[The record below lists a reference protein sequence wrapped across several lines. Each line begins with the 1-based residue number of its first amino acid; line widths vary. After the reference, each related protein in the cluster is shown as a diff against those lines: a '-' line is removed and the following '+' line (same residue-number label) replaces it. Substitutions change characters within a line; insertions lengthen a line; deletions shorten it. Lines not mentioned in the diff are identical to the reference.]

1 MKTRTTLVRLL
12 VPLMALGLIAAACGE
27 DDEPAAP
34 DTSAA
39 DTAAAEAAAAQAE
52 ADAASAMAEADAA
65 AAEADAAAARAAEA
79 EAALDAAMAEAEGAV
94 DPEVVAALEAERDA
108 AQAEADAA
116 QAEAEAAA
124 AAQADAEAAAAAAE
138 SAMEEAMAEP
148 EPEPETMTDVT
159 LQLQWFTQSQ
169 FAGYYAAVATGIYE
183 DYGLNVEILEGG
195 VEIVPASVLDS
206 GAADFAVSW
215 VPRGLVPREEGA
227 NITNIAQVFQRSATL
242 QVSFAD
248 SGISTVTDLQGR
260 TVGNWGFGNE
270 FELLAGLRKSGL
282 DPASDVQLV
291 QQNFDM
297 LALISG
303 EIDAAQAMIYN
314 EYAQVLETVNPDTGE
329 LYQPED
335 LNIIN
340 WNDVGTAMLQDA
352 LWADAD
358 RLDDD
363 PAYHET
369 AVKFVEASLLGW
381 IFCRDNPEECVD
393 IVLDNAPTL
402 GRSHQTWQLNEI
414 NALIWPSPLG
424 VGVMDPDLWA
434 QTAEVATSEGILA
447 SAPDEDAYRPEIAW
461 EAVTNLRNAGVDV
474 IGNSWQRVPV
484 ELLPGGE

>member
-1 MKTRTTLVRLL
+1 MKTRNTLIRLL
-12 VPLMALGLIAAACGE
+12 VPLLALGLIAAACG

-39 DTAAAEAAAAQAE
+39 D
-52 ADAASAMAEADAA
+52 AA
-65 AAEADAAAARAAEA
+65 AAEADAAAAQAAADKAAAEA
-79 EAALDAAMAEAEGAV
+79 EAAAARAADAEAALEAAMAEAEGDSGALA
-94 DPEVVAALEAERDA
+94 ELEAQLAA
-108 AQAEADAA
+108 AQSEAD
-116 QAEAEAAA
+116 AAA
-124 AAQADAEAAAAAAE
+124 AAQADAEAAAADAEAAAAE
-138 SAMEEAMAEP
+138 AEAAAAEAMAEP
-148 EPEPETMTDVT
+148 EPAPPVDVT

-195 VEIVPASVLDS
+195 VEIVPASVLNS

-215 VPRGLVPREEGA
+215 VPRGLVPREEGV

-242 QVSFAD
+242 QVAFAD
-248 SGISTVTDLQGR
+248 SGITTVTDLEGR

-270 FELLAGLRKSGL
+270 FELLAGLRRNGL

-369 AVKFVEASLLGW
+369 AVKFVEASLKGW
-381 IFCRDNPEECVD
+381 IYCRDNPEECVD

-414 NALIWPSPLG
+414 NALIWPSPQG
-424 VGVMDPDLWA
+424 VGVMDKDLWD
-434 QTAEVATSEGILA
+434 QTVAVATSEGILA
-447 SAPDEDAYRPEIAW
+447 SAPDDDAYRPEIAW

-474 IGNSWQRVPV
+474 IGNNWQRVPV
-484 ELLPGGE
+484 TLLPGGE

>member
-1 MKTRTTLVRLL
+1 MNTKRIMGWLL
-12 VPLMALGLIAAACGE
+12 VPLLALSLIATSCSGSS
-27 DDEPAAP
+27 DE
-34 DTSAA
+34 
-39 DTAAAEAAAAQAE
+39 
-52 ADAASAMAEADAA
+52 
-65 AAEADAAAARAAEA
+65 
-79 EAALDAAMAEAEGAV
+79 
-94 DPEVVAALEAERDA
+94 ALEELTPV
-108 AQAEADAA
+108 
-116 QAEAEAAA
+116 
-124 AAQADAEAAAAAAE
+124 
-138 SAMEEAMAEP
+138 S
-148 EPEPETMTDVT
+148 

-169 FAGYYAAVATGIYE
+169 FAGYYAAQAFGFYE
-183 DYGLNVEILEGG
+183 DVGLDVTILEGG

-242 QVSFAD
+242 QVAFAD
-248 SGISTVTDLQGR
+248 SGISSVADLEGR

-270 FELLAGLRKSGL
+270 FELLAGLRTNGL

-297 LALISG
+297 LALVSR

-340 WNDVGTAMLQDA
+340 WNDEGTAMLQDA

-363 PAYHET
+363 AAYRDT
-369 AVKFVEASLLGW
+369 AVKFVEASLKGW
-381 IFCRDNPEECVD
+381 AHCRDNPAECVQV
-393 IVLDNAPTL
+393 VLDNAPTL
-402 GRSHQTWQLNEI
+402 GQSHQTWQLNEI
-414 NALIWPSPLG
+414 SALIWPSPLG

-434 QTAEVATSEGILA
+434 QTVDVATSEGILA
-447 SAPDEDAYRPEIAW
+447 SAPDEGAYRTDIAE
-461 EAVTNLRNAGVDV
+461 EAVANLRAAGVDV
-474 IGNSWQRVPV
+474 VGNGWQRVTV
-484 ELLPGGE
+484 ELLEGGE

>member
-1 MKTRTTLVRLL
+1 MKARNTLMRLL
-12 VPLMALGLIAAACGE
+12 VPLLALGLIAAACG
-27 DDEPAAP
+27 DDEEPVA

-39 DTAAAEAAAAQAE
+39 DAAAAQAE
-52 ADAASAMAEADAA
+52 ADAAAAQAEAGAAADRAA
-65 AAEADAAAARAAEA
+65 AAEAAAAEA
-79 EAALDAAMAEAEGAV
+79 QAALEDAMAEAEGAV
-94 DPEVVAALEAERDA
+94 DPEVVAALEAELEA
-108 AQAEADAA
+108 AAAAAESAA
-116 QAEAEAAA
+116 AEAEAAA
-124 AAQADAEAAAAAAE
+124 AAQAAAEAAAAAAE
-138 SAMEEAMAEP
+138 AEAEAAMAEP

-248 SGISTVTDLQGR
+248 SGISTVTDLEGR

-434 QTAEVATSEGILA
+434 QTADVATSEGILA